1 MALTKITS
9 DVIGTGAVTSDH
21 LASGAVTHSSLS
33 SITTD
38 NVSEGSTN
46 TYFTNARARGSVS
59 VTGGGL
65 SYDSSTGVIQIGSIP
80 NASLTNSSLTV
91 NSNSVSLG
99 GSVTLD
105 TDDIGEGS
113 TNLYFTNARA
123 QGAIS
128 GGTGVTV
135 SSGTISI
142 GQDVATSSTPTFGNI
157 TTTGYIAGPATF
169 TIDPAAVGDN
179 TGTVVIAGN
188 LQVDGTTTTINST
201 TMTVDDLNITLA
213 SGAANAAAANGAGI
227 TVDGASATITYDGT
241 NDEWDFN
248 KDINVTGNATITT
261 AGSTVLDVEATG
273 ANDSRVRI
281 TAGNTSKSYVE
292 FADPDD
298 VDTGEIRYDH
308 NTNSMQF
315 RVNGNQE
322 AITIDS
328 SQNVLVGKT
337 NTDRQTVGHEQRSTG
352 FARHTA
358 DQSNSLELVR
368 TSNDGDLQ
376 RFYKDGTL
384 VGSIGTRDTGAL
396 EIGSGDVYLQF
407 NGANDWIKP
416 VDGSGNNKSGVSLG
430 TTGAKFNNLRLSGT
444 AYIDTAVGI
453 GTTSLSAPLEVRC
466 DSNNRGISIVEQG
479 VGTETWKL
487 GVNTD
492 GDLIFL
498 DSVDTT
504 ASVTFQDGTGNVGIG
519 TTSPS
524 ELLTLKQTS
533 GSGPELKFENGT
545 SNHYIRAYDN
555 NWNFLANA
563 SNVALTIKNS
573 GNVEFSQD
581 VGIGADPTVPLHIDK
596 SGGGDLLKLG
606 GGNISEYVVY
616 VDSNEVRQQVDPD
629 NDEANSLFTWFIDG
643 SRKAIFESHG
653 LHLGGLT
660 AKADLDIK
668 QKGNN
673 WENGILL
680 QHDNANTGWNIHA
693 ERQGSSLWFGYN
705 ADTSV
710 ALASQTASE
719 ILMITGSGNVGI
731 RDNDPPSTLT
741 VVGTNTADVA
751 SNGAGVNG
759 LQISRTGSSG
769 ENLYAYMLDGSA
781 ASSSWAG
788 VGNVGKIESYGNNA
802 FEIGSQQN
810 IPVVIGQN
818 NTQKLRIKG
827 DITAH
832 TKWGATYTESVYTPN
847 GGVQTIRIFE
857 DALGKWVAVG
867 YFAAAAYSSIQGTWS
882 SVRGGP
888 TGLGQSETTEF
899 SADWG
904 DSYPTEVRYL
914 SATDFNNFQET
925 KTIDFIHG
933 VPRGRPWKQFFNNAH
948 RIPDGGTDVS
958 SSLMGRVQGPVGSL
972 KNGWECRGA
981 YDGFGRWHN
990 PDYTHHRMSDS
1001 TNINCADTAF
1011 TTATSNHF
1019 NWEVAS
1025 DAKISV
1031 HHSNSYSG
1039 QDGISSAGFGN
1050 DDNIEAQF
1058 DDYPTDRSNF
1068 QSTTNNS
1075 TSAVYVLIKLPEM
1088 QPVGLEGGRSRD
1100 HQPGEIVQTVV
1111 YERNGDVSATSG
1123 VEATYGYIDFT
1134 PKYGNSLLEFSVDT
1148 TTGQNGSVSSCV
1160 WKIYQGSP
1168 SADGTMI
1175 RRTGAQIQAGY
1186 DQSTD
1191 AHPLP
1196 FAWKTFYQLNDDKR
1210 STYRYRVKFA
1220 PSGGTYWGH
1229 TYGTSVHSYFSIKE
1243 IKQEHNAKITTD

>member
-21 LASGAVTHSSLS
+21 IASGAVTHSSLS

-248 KDINVTGNATITT
+248 KDINVTGTAT
-261 AGSTVLDVEATG
+261 A
-273 ANDSRVRI
+273 
-281 TAGNTSKSYVE
+281 
-292 FADPDD
+292 
-298 VDTGEIRYDH
+298 
-308 NTNSMQF
+308 
-315 RVNGNQE
+315 
-322 AITIDS
+322 
-328 SQNVLVGKT
+328 
-337 NTDRQTVGHEQRSTG
+337 
-352 FARHTA
+352 
-358 DQSNSLELVR
+358 
-368 TSNDGDLQ
+368 
-376 RFYKDGTL
+376 
-384 VGSIGTRDTGAL
+384 
-396 EIGSGDVYLQF
+396 
-407 NGANDWIKP
+407 
-416 VDGSGNNKSGVSLG
+416 
-430 TTGAKFNNLRLSGT
+430 
-444 AYIDTAVGI
+444 
-453 GTTSLSAPLEVRC
+453 TSLSAGSATFEAAAVNINILETNTT
-466 DSNNRGISIVEQG
+466 D
-479 VGTETWKL
+479 
-487 GVNTD
+487 VNTRLRLNS
-492 GDLIFL
+492 GDFIIQTLNDAQNAVTSRL
-498 DSVDTT
+498 AVDNATGDISFYEDTGTT
-504 ASVTFQDGTGNVGIG
+504 AKFFWDASAERLGIG
-519 TTSPS
+519 TSSPG

-1229 TYGTSVHSYFSIKE
+1229 TYGISVHSYFSIKE